1 MSRLVAWRSTLPASC
16 SGFFRRRL
24 RAPPKRFQDLNVR
37 STPGEGDWPLGQTQR
52 AAARDTETGSAGSGP
67 LLVGAFALEDA
78 MKPGRPARGTLRDC
92 LAAIGFSGHPAVT
105 HPGLVRPRR
114 RTDWLLAPP
123 AVVGPKLPVG
133 EHPRSE
139 ELARLE
145 AALFLAREPLSTRR
159 LAKLARLPDGTR
171 ARTLLRELRRLQ
183 DASGSAIRVEQIA
196 GGFQLLSRAA
206 FGPWIRRLQE
216 HPTAARISAAGLETL
231 AIVAYRQPVTRA
243 EIESIRGVGSE
254 EMLRQLLDRDLVA
267 IGGRA
272 EELGRPNVY
281 ITTRRFLAVFGL
293 AKIEDLPPIET
304 LAGPPAEEAA
314 DEP

>member
-1 MSRLVAWRSTLPASC
+1 MI
-16 SGFFRRRL
+16 
-24 RAPPKRFQDLNVR
+24 
-37 STPGEGDWPLGQTQR
+37 
-52 AAARDTETGSAGSGP
+52 
-67 LLVGAFALEDA
+67 
-78 MKPGRPARGTLRDC
+78 PGRSARGTLRHC
-92 LAAIGFSGHPAVT
+92 LAAVGFSSHPALID
-105 HPGLVRPRR
+105 PGLARPRR

-123 AVVGPKLPVG
+123 AVVGPKQPVG

-145 AALFLAREPLSTRR
+145 AAMFLAREPLSTRR

-216 HPTAARISAAGLETL
+216 HPTAVRISTAGLETL

-254 EMLRQLLDRDLVA
+254 EMLRQLLERDLVA

-281 ITTRRFLAVFGL
+281 VTTRRFLAVFGL